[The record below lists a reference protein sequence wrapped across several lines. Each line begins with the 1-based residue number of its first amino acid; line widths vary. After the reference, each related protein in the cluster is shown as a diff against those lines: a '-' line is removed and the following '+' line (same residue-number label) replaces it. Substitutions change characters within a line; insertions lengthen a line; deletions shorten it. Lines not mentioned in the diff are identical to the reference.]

1 MSNAHDLP
9 YRSRISSLSSVFP
22 GEVYDIRLR
31 PRGGDFRPPRGGGD
45 LGLRQGAGGLGLRQV
60 GGNLLGL
67 RQRVGSLSL
76 LPALAG
82 VAPLLFR
89 FGSGLRFGWSPM
101 VATHGRFL
109 SGLCR
114 LRTWISRNVVLKP
127 ANFFADACVLRHPNR
142 LLPLLRLRTRWST
155 NSTHRAKI

>member
-1 MSNAHDLP
+1 MSNAHNLP
-9 YRSRISSLSSVFP
+9 YRSRISLLSSVFP
-22 GEVYDIRLR
+22 GEVYDIRLHLG
-31 PRGGDFRPPRGGGD
+31 GGDFRPPRGGGD
-45 LGLRQGAGGLGLRQV
+45 LRLRQG
-60 GGNLLGL
+60 
-67 RQRVGSLSL
+67 VGSLSL
-76 LPALAG
+76 LPAPAG

-89 FGSGLRFGWSPM
+89 FRSGLRFGWSPM

-142 LLPLLRLRTRWST
+142 LLPLLRLWTRWST

>member
-1 MSNAHDLP
+1 MSNAHDLL
-9 YRSRISSLSSVFP
+9 YRLRISSLSSVFP

-31 PRGGDFRPPRGGGD
+31 PGGGDFRPPWGCGD
-45 LGLRQGAGGLGLRQV
+45 LGLRQV

-67 RQRVGSLSL
+67 RQWVGSLSL
-76 LPALAG
+76 LPAPAG
-82 VAPLLFR
+82 VVPLLFR

-101 VATHGRFL
+101 VVTHGRFL

-114 LRTWISRNVVLKP
+114 LQTWISCNVILKP

-142 LLPLLRLRTRWST
+142 LLPLLCLWTRWST
-155 NSTHRAKI
+155 NSTHCAKI